1 MKRILGID
9 FGMKRTGI
17 AITDE
22 NNIIAS
28 GLTTVPTRELM
39 DFLIR
44 TVKEKNV
51 GTLVLGEPKRL
62 NMEDS
67 HSSQN
72 VRLFRE
78 ALEKQFPAL
87 QIEMMDERFT
97 SKMAL
102 ESLIAGGVSK
112 KKIELIEKNFI
123 NKMVL
128 KYLFVGGVKKKKKKK
143 KKLIEEVSE
152 IFFLHSYMST
162 FYF

>member
-28 GLTTVPTRELM
+28 GLTTVPTREVM

-44 TVKEKNV
+44 TVKDKNI

-72 VRLFRE
+72 VRLFKE
-78 ALEKQFPAL
+78 ALDKQFPA
-87 QIEMMDERFT
+87 IAIVMMDERFT
-97 SKMAL
+97 SKMAMQ
-102 ESLIAGGVSK
+102 SLITSGVSK
-112 KKIELIEKNFI
+112 KKRQQKELID
-123 NKMVL
+123 
-128 KYLFVGGVKKKKKKK
+128 
-143 KKLIEEVSE
+143 EVSAT
-152 IFFLHSYMST
+152 IILQSYMAS
-162 FYF
+162 F